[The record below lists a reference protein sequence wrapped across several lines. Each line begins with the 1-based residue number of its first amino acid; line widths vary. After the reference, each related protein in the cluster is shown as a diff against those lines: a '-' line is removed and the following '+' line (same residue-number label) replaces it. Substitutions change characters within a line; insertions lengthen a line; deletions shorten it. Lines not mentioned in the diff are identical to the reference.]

1 MSRTVRSQCWMRDGH
16 DEVRFWKS
24 ARGAKPCTSSQH
36 VGRRASVTHGVR
48 ADMRYVYSRK
58 GHDSSS
64 SRGLVVDGGSLSFL
78 SGREVHPGIAPLR
91 ASRSSGLENNMENWR
106 RDDHQR

>member
-1 MSRTVRSQCWMRDGH
+1 MRDGH

-36 VGRRASVTHGVR
+36 VGRRASATHGVR

-58 GHDSSS
+58 DMTLVQAAG
-64 SRGLVVDGGSLSFL
+64 VVDGGSLSFL
-78 SGREVHPGIAPLR
+78 SGRDVHPGIAPMR
-91 ASRSSGLENNMENWR
+91 ASSSSGLENNMENWR